1 MTTMTCCNN
10 SEQIRF
16 ENLLKEGGEYKT
28 EKKKINIR
36 HSNKHFQNIW
46 NSARFCFQKIL
57 APDYQMCGQILT
69 LPEKK
74 DSIHN
79 MVTTFNRISCMSM
92 YWETIT
98 YQSNQTEKKNIIHAG
113 SSQSHAQG
121 SLFLLRYFK
130 DGSS

>member
-1 MTTMTCCNN
+1 MTCCNN

-16 ENLLKEGGEYKT
+16 ENLLKEGCEYKT

-36 HSNKHFQNIW
+36 HSNKHFKNIW

-92 YWETIT
+92 YWETTT
-98 YQSNQTEKKNIIHAG
+98 YQSNQTEKKKNIIHAG

-130 DGSS
+130 DSSS